1 MFQPIQLKRMTKSKM
16 KNRQIKFIAAICLVA
31 LFGWIP
37 AAGGRA
43 MTKGKVLYRVGLVKD
58 KTKTVAVKQNGKDLE
73 LSLDGFG
80 SPVAL
85 KVNGGGIETCRTIL
99 EHKSDKATVIL
110 SLPIATPNTP
120 CQMTAGFV
128 SVNSRTYKISLTEE
142 TVEKTAG
149 SDLQLRKTVEKIFGE
164 IKGE

>member
-1 MFQPIQLKRMTKSKM
+1 M
-16 KNRQIKFIAAICLVA
+16 KTRPIKFIAAVCLVA
-31 LFGWIP
+31 LLGWIP
-37 AAGGRA
+37 AAGGRK

-73 LSLDGFG
+73 LSLEGFG
-80 SPVAL
+80 ALVVL
-85 KVNGGGIETCRTIL
+85 KVSGGGIETCRTIL
-99 EHKSDKATVIL
+99 EHKSDKATITL
-110 SLPIATPNTP
+110 SLPIAMPNTP

-128 SVNSRTYKISLTEE
+128 SVNSRTYKILLAEE

-149 SDLQLRKTVEKIFGE
+149 SDLQLRKTVKKMFGE